1 MYVYHPVG
9 LKFLADILGQKN
21 WFVILFFL
29 IFFKKF
35 LFFLFTVILLLVTGA
50 WVVCYYRP
58 EFYTDTMPLYSFWNV
73 CCFGHDN
80 SGSWILDIGGTGL
93 TVSSTSRS

>member
-1 MYVYHPVG
+1 M
-9 LKFLADILGQKN
+9 
-21 WFVILFFL
+21 
-29 IFFKKF
+29 
-35 LFFLFTVILLLVTGA
+35 VTGA

-73 CCFGHDN
+73 CCFGQDN